1 MFGSRSVLATLF
13 LSTALVSRPLV
24 AQMGYATAVHTV
36 SVTIPPR
43 VKVQVSSFISSPSS
57 SSIANSQPSGGVAVN
72 VTATQPWTLSIGTTT
87 KKTGAVKWS
96 RSQQNGYAS
105 VSSNHATIASGAHGT
120 TSADATLYLRADS
133 AEGRPN
139 DTDEAPVVLTMVAQ

>member
-1 MFGSRSVLATLF
+1 MVGFRSVLATLF

-43 VKVQVSSFISSPSS
+43 VKVQVSSFTASPSS
-57 SSIANSQPSGGVAVN
+57 SSLANSQTSGGVAVT
-72 VTATQPWTLSIGTTT
+72 VTATQPWILSIGTTT

-96 RSQQNGYAS
+96 RSQKDGYAS
-105 VSSNHATIASGAHGT
+105 VSANQATIASGAHGT

-133 AEGRPN
+133 AEGRAN
-139 DTDEAPVVLTMVAQ
+139 NADEAPVVLTIVAR